1 VSGALLW
8 GLFAASSLI
17 VGGALALT
25 FRVGE
30 RMLGLIMAFGAG
42 VLISAVA
49 YELVAEAFDTAAGS
63 GSLAFGLAAGAL
75 TFFAGDAVI
84 DRMGGDKRKSMAPA
98 AAPGTG
104 SALAIVLGI
113 VLDGIPESAV
123 IGLGLLSGEGVSVA
137 LIAAVFLSNLPEAIA
152 ATTGLSKGGWASRKI
167 IGLWV
172 LVTAVSGL
180 ASLAGYVLFDSAGPS
195 ALAFVLA
202 FAAGAILT
210 MLADTMMPEAFEH
223 GGKAVG
229 LLTTLGFGLAFALA
243 MLE

>member
-1 VSGALLW
+1 MGGALFW
-8 GLFAASSLI
+8 GLFGASSLI
-17 VGGALALT
+17 IGGAIALA
-25 FRVGE
+25 FRVSE
-30 RMLGLIMAFGAG
+30 RMLGVIMAFGAG

-49 YELVAEAFDTAAGS
+49 YDLVADAFESSAGN
-63 GSLAFGLAAGAL
+63 GSLALGLAAGAL
-75 TFFAGDAVI
+75 TFFVGDAVI
-84 DRMGGDKRKSMAPA
+84 DRMGGDKRKSMTQAPA
-98 AAPGTG
+98 AG

-137 LIAAVFLSNLPEAIA
+137 VIAAVFLSNLPEAIA
-152 ATTGLSKGGWASRKI
+152 ATTGLSRGGWASRKI

-180 ASLAGYVLFDSAGPS
+180 ASLLGYALFDSAGPS

-223 GGKAVG
+223 GGKLVG